1 MKQGNK
7 REENTGEHQ
16 RTSPGVSRMRYQSL
30 SMNVPSHQRSG
41 LGHFVTY
48 YTRPR
53 LPSSNRSFTTL
64 VFERELHP
72 HTVGKRLPRLDVDVL
87 IDNAGDPK
95 VPQAV

>member
-1 MKQGNK
+1 
-7 REENTGEHQ
+7 
-16 RTSPGVSRMRYQSL
+16 
-30 SMNVPSHQRSG
+30 MNVPGHQRSG
-41 LGHFVTY
+41 LGRFVTY
-48 YTRPR
+48 YTLPR

-64 VFERELHP
+64 VFERDLQP